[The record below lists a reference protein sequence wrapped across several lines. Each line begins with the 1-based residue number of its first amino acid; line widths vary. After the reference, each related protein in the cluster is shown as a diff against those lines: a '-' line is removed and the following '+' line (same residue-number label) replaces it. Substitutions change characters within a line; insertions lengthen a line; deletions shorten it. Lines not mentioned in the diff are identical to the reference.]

1 MGIKKNKHNIA
12 DKAQYF
18 YIKNIKRWM
27 FCPNCKNGKMTFN
40 NKTSLWVCKDCGYNF
55 SEDYFLDDCVFW
67 FCDECETYLNN
78 QEGFD
83 RHALK
88 HICSNCGYENDTT
101 FDNIKGTCS
110 DCGKTLNDSN
120 ATLCDDCRRARRE
133 KARKWLITAGKVAVG
148 IAAIAGTV
156 ILAITA
162 AEEDKLTD
170 YSPSPEDDDNE
181 KSDEANGENKTLYI
195 TKEQPVYGK
204 QNYCW
209 NEYRLENDKV
219 VKHSCH
225 RQKIFDGDEN
235 EWHENDKVVNSW
247 STDDPNMPEWLR
259 KYL

>member
-1 MGIKKNKHNIA
+1 M
-12 DKAQYF
+12 
-18 YIKNIKRWM
+18 
-27 FCPNCKNGKMTFN
+27 
-40 NKTSLWVCKDCGYNF
+40 
-55 SEDYFLDDCVFW
+55 
-67 FCDECETYLNN
+67 
-78 QEGFD
+78 
-83 RHALK
+83 
-88 HICSNCGYENDTT
+88 
-101 FDNIKGTCS
+101 
-110 DCGKTLNDSN
+110 
-120 ATLCDDCRRARRE
+120 
-133 KARKWLITAGKVAVG
+133 AVG

-235 EWHENDKVVNSW
+235 EWHENDKVVDSW